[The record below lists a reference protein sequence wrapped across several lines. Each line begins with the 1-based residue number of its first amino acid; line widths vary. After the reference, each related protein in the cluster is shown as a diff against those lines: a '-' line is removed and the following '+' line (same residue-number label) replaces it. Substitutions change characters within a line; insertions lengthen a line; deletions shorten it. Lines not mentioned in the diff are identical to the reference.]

1 MASQD
6 LRYDSISTEHRTRW
20 ARLLDSSRRDLT
32 ERMRRLIR
40 IALDACDSIGPAKM
54 QARLVEC
61 GTALWLLCPQ
71 AELAELLSCSDKTIR
86 NEFDR
91 LADLQVL
98 KTVPHKTI
106 PNLVAYRIE
115 LTALESLPES
125 LTPELDEIICEFM
138 ESNHVENPVT
148 ISGDARST
156 ELVSAAISG
165 PLSGQ
170 ISATIS
176 GPLSGHFSGGFS
188 GQISALTD
196 NDNHHHLISNDDND
210 DHHHVDESSA
220 TTAVWDM
227 TSQEPLS
234 FREIR
239 DSHAE
244 AIAGKAVEG
253 NVFSL
258 RQRWVLF
265 MRYWADVKVT
275 EKRPV
280 GQEDA
285 IELLALFIYWGR
297 AKTNKSRGGAIR
309 TWWGNRLSQ
318 PIVATVKASLIDEA
332 RRIMAAGLGTVQR
345 PPTASSVPPRVPEG
359 QRITRLNLEEMKE
372 RILKAKA
379 ASLQPSQ

>member
-1 MASQD
+1 MATQN
-6 LRYDSISTEHRTRW
+6 LRYDSISDQTRARW
-20 ARLLDSSRRDLT
+20 AKLLDSSRRDLT

-71 AELAELLSCSDKTIR
+71 AELAELLACSDKTIR
-86 NEFDR
+86 NEFER
-91 LADLQVL
+91 LADLRAL
-98 KTVPHKTI
+98 KTVPHETI
-106 PNLVAYRIE
+106 PNLVAYRLQ
-115 LTALESLPES
+115 LTALESFPES
-125 LTPELDEIICEFM
+125 LTPELDEIICQFM
-138 ESNHVENPVT
+138 EANSVSDPVT
-148 ISGDARST
+148 ISSDARAV
-156 ELVSAAISG
+156 ELVSG
-165 PLSGQ
+165 PVSGQ
-170 ISATIS
+170 ISATVS
-176 GPLSGHFSGGFS
+176 GPLSGGLSGPVS

-196 NDNHHHLISNDDND
+196 NDNHHHHLISNHDD
-210 DHHHVDESSA
+210 DHHQVDECST

-253 NVFSL
+253 AVLSL

-285 IELLALFIYWGR
+285 VQLLALFVYWGR

-318 PIVATVKASLIDEA
+318 PIVDTVKASLIDEA

-345 PPTASSVPPRVPEG
+345 PAQAPSVPPRVPEG
-359 QRITRLNLEEMKE
+359 QRIKRLNLEEMKE
-372 RILKAKA
+372 RIQKAKE
-379 ASLQPSQ
+379 ASVQPCQ

>member
-1 MASQD
+1 MQAQ
-6 LRYDSISTEHRTRW
+6 L
-20 ARLLDSSRRDLT
+20 
-32 ERMRRLIR
+32 RRLPGQNHGES
-40 IALDACDSIGPAKM
+40 LFFSCVQS
-54 QARLVEC
+54 
-61 GTALWLLCPQ
+61 
-71 AELAELLSCSDKTIR
+71 ELADLLECSDRTLR

-91 LADLQVL
+91 LYESGALE
-98 KTVPHKTI
+98 TRPHSTL
-106 PNLVAYRIE
+106 PNFIAYRFD
-115 LTALESLPES
+115 LPTLEALPES
-125 LTPELDEIICEFM
+125 LTPELDEVICEWIESLQ
-138 ESNHVENPVT
+138 ESNPVSDPVT
-148 ISGDARST
+148 ISSDARAV
-156 ELVSAAISG
+156 ELVSG
-165 PLSGQ
+165 PVSGQ
-170 ISATIS
+170 ISATVS
-176 GPLSGHFSGGFS
+176 GPLSGGLSGPVS

-196 NDNHHHLISNDDND
+196 NDNHHHHLISNHDD
-210 DHHHVDESSA
+210 DHHQVDECST

-253 NVFSL
+253 AVLSL

-285 IELLALFIYWGR
+285 VQLLALFVYWGR

-318 PIVATVKASLIDEA
+318 PIVDTVKASLIDEA

-345 PPTASSVPPRVPEG
+345 PAQAPSVPPRVPEG
-359 QRITRLNLEEMKE
+359 QRIKRLNLEEMKE
-372 RILKAKA
+372 RIQKAKE
-379 ASLQPSQ
+379 ASVQPCQ

>member
-1 MASQD
+1 MATKK
-6 LRYDSISTEHRTRW
+6 LRYDSISDQTRARW
-20 ARLLDSSRRDLT
+20 AKLLDSSRRDLT

-71 AELAELLSCSDKTIR
+71 ADLAELLACSDKTIR
-86 NEFDR
+86 NEFER
-91 LADLQVL
+91 LADLQAL
-98 KTVPHKTI
+98 KTVPHETI
-106 PNLVAYRIE
+106 PNLVAYRLD
-115 LTALESLPES
+115 LTALESFPES
-125 LTPELDEIICEFM
+125 LTPELDEIICQFM
-138 ESNHVENPVT
+138 EANSVLDPVT
-148 ISGDARST
+148 ISSDTRAVDV
-156 ELVSAAISG
+156 VSV
-165 PLSGQ
+165 PVSGQ
-170 ISATIS
+170 ISATVS
-176 GPLSGHFSGGFS
+176 GPISGHF
-188 GQISALTD
+188 SALTD
-196 NDNHHHLISNDDND
+196 NDNHHHLTSNHDDD
-210 DHHHVDESSA
+210 DHHQVDETST

-253 NVFSL
+253 NVLSL

-285 IELLALFIYWGR
+285 IQLLALFIYWGR

-318 PIVATVKASLIDEA
+318 PIVDTVKASLIDEA

-345 PPTASSVPPRVPEG
+345 PAQAPSVPPRVPEG
-359 QRITRLNLEEMKE
+359 QRITRLNLDEMKE

-379 ASLQPSQ
+379 ESVQPCQ